1 MEEIIGFVTEYW
13 LYLIVGVFVLFVIT
27 GICIA
32 NFSYDKYLKAFE
44 EMNKVGTSFRGDAY
58 TFAKRFSTFF
68 FASRIKVQ
76 VMPEKDMPS
85 YGSYTPATSTVAL
98 SSKIATTG
106 SIATLAIVAHEF
118 GHAHQHFFTKMLN
131 KHSSNHRI
139 ISLLGNINLLLVI
152 AGCILGFLY
161 GYVYALLCLAF
172 IAFNFL
178 FAIIFK
184 LQTVKIE
191 NNASEIAIKMLK
203 NINFDENEIT
213 EIKALLKLAKRTYT
227 ADFLK
232 AILSWTGLV
241 RRPNFFDF

>member
-118 GHAHQHFFTKMLN
+118 GHAHQHANNPKILVNNFKLAKTVKFLGVLN
-131 KHSSNHRI
+131 I
-139 ISLLGNINLLLVI
+139 LLLVGAI
-152 AGCILGFLY
+152 YFFATGTGILSIFCLGFIFLN
-161 GYVYALLCLAF
+161 F
-172 IAFNFL
+172 IV
-178 FAIIFK
+178 AIWLKISTLK
-184 LQTVKIE
+184 LEK
-191 NNASEIAIKMLK
+191 NASEIAIELLEKTKVFK
-203 NINFDENEIT
+203 NKEIAAF
-213 EIKALLKLAKRTYT
+213 KKFLHAAKRTYT
-227 ADFLK
+227 GDLFRALF
-232 AILSWTGLV
+232 AWTGLV
-241 RRPNFFDF
+241 KKTKIF